1 MGWDGVWRAEEVGR
15 YQVSRR
21 HMRSFSEQEARI
33 REWISGG
40 KELKRGKV
48 SMVEIGGG
56 WEELVQLTI
65 DQYFINESIDLTSK
79 QLKER
84 ESRLINMYSK
94 EDSPPIFIFL
104 SQ

>member
-21 HMRSFSEQEARI
+21 HMRSFSVQEARI

-48 SMVEIGGG
+48 SMIEIRGGK
-56 WEELVQLTI
+56 ELVQLT
-65 DQYFINESIDLTSK
+65 
-79 QLKER
+79 
-84 ESRLINMYSK
+84 
-94 EDSPPIFIFL
+94 
-104 SQ
+104 